1 MFCPYL
7 AQRPAVKE
15 LIGAESI
22 LQLSDLRGD
31 GKLSRLITLA
41 KWLTASKFV
50 PVPLV
55 RSVNQK
61 LGCVLERHEAN
72 YIYSAGR

>member
-1 MFCPYL
+1 MTMFCPYL

-31 GKLSRLITLA
+31 GKLSRCDY
-41 KWLTASKFV
+41 FGEMV
-50 PVPLV
+50 NGEQV
-55 RSVNQK
+55 RSSTACPQ
-61 LGCVLERHEAN
+61 R
-72 YIYSAGR
+72 